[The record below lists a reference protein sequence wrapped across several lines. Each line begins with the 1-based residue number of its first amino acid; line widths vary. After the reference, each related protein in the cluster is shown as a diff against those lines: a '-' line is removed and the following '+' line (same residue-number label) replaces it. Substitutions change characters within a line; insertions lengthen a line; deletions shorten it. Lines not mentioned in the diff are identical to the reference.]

1 MTQQHGSDFLDA
13 FTQMSRNGGLE
24 SGGVERQAATEADGL
39 NRQWFAGWLTAR
51 GATTPQGPGPRQAL
65 R

>member
-13 FTQMSRNGGLE
+13 FAQMSRNGGLE

-39 NRQWFAGWLTAR
+39 NRQWFAGWLTVANCWV
-51 GATTPQGPGPRQAL
+51 AN
-65 R
+65 